1 MRPELERFLVSQKI
15 QVGLRHCDLSL
26 CFLQTSPNP
35 FLSSQ
40 LNVNW
45 RCSSLSLWS
54 KQCWS
59 RCGRIAACP
68 RLTIGQNGQTCFG
81 KLLAVSIQ
89 SNSWLVVP
97 WQLLDAMNLVKFQH
111 TPGRKKRRWN
121 IGTTKY
127 SPKAPIN
134 KNQCE
139 PMSLAVMHASRHHW
153 MFHHYPL
160 LLVRN
165 TSYLSLPLNSMICRY
180 L

>member
-1 MRPELERFLVSQKI
+1 MENNKILRILQHTPRTYTRPP
-15 QVGLRHCDLSL
+15 
-26 CFLQTSPNP
+26 TN
-35 FLSSQ
+35 
-40 LNVNW
+40 
-45 RCSSLSLWS
+45 SLWRIPFIWDAPGV
-54 KQCWS
+54 CWGS
-59 RCGRIAACP
+59 LRKMIWNTGRVPSQIA
-68 RLTIGQNGQTCFG
+68 F
-81 KLLAVSIQ
+81 LLPPSLRNRNVKTNVTHQ
-89 SNSWLVVP
+89 GTTECSNFQVP
-97 WQLLDAMNLVKFQH
+97 LLDAMNLVKFQH